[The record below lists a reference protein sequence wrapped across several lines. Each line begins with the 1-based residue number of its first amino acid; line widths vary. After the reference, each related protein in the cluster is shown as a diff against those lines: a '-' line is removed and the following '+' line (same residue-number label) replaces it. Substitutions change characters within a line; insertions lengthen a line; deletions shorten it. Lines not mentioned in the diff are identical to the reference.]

1 VCQIV
6 QAFGLSQPKVSF
18 HMRVLREA
26 DLVLWE
32 RRGRWVYY
40 RLNLEN
46 PMLRAVLP
54 FIEGME
60 VSKIQ
65 TTACE
70 VEQ

>member
-1 VCQIV
+1 
-6 QAFGLSQPKVSF
+6 
-18 HMRVLREA
+18 MRVLREA
-26 DLVLWE
+26 GLVLWE

-40 RLNLEN
+40 RLNLDN

-54 FIEGME
+54 FIEEGME

-70 VEQ
+70 VEP

>member
-1 VCQIV
+1 MSNRSSLW
-6 QAFGLSQPKVSF
+6 ALSTKGFLSHEGAKRSGF
-18 HMRVLREA
+18 STLGE
-26 DLVLWE
+26 
-32 RRGRWVYY
+32 RGRWVYY

>member
-1 VCQIV
+1 
-6 QAFGLSQPKVSF
+6 
-18 HMRVLREA
+18 MRVLREA
-26 DLVLWE
+26 DLVLWK

-54 FIEGME
+54 FIEEGME

-65 TTACE
+65 KIA
-70 VEQ
+70 